1 MKTIY
6 LYLLRQVGLVALAAV
21 TILTFI
27 LVMLNAFQRLFDLL
41 VNYDVPAETVLT
53 MLLLLVPQVITWTL
67 PWGLLMGVLIVFGR
81 FSHDNELLALNVA
94 GIGLLPIVAP
104 IILLSLGVSLFCL
117 YNNAF
122 LAPNC
127 MTEFKMMVVDLGK
140 DNPTAF
146 LKAGTPITK
155 FKDYVIY
162 IGQKNEN
169 VVKDVFIWELSD
181 SGIPKRS
188 IRAQEGILT
197 ADMTEKNLTITLMN
211 ARIEER
217 GKDPTLVRSVKP
229 GLKAGQLPLNVS
241 LADSLDITRIEDNLS
256 VNTLTKLADRLS
268 SGVRRDT
275 NLTPIFTEIQKK
287 IAFSFA
293 PLTFVFV
300 GIPLAIQFRRKETSI
315 GFILSLAIGLT
326 YYLIVTLAL
335 ALKERATAYPDLIVW
350 MPNIIFQF
358 LGFILLYRANYKK
371 Y

>member
-6 LYLLRQVGLVALAAV
+6 LYLLRQVGLTSLAAV
-21 TILTFI
+21 AILTFI

-41 VNYDVPAETVLT
+41 VNYDVPAGTVFT
-53 MLLLLVPQVITWTL
+53 MLLLLIPQVITWTL

-94 GIGLLPIVAP
+94 GIGLAPIVAP
-104 IILLSLGVSLFCL
+104 IILLSLVVSLFCL

-122 LAPNC
+122 LAPSS
-127 MTEFKMMVVDLGK
+127 MTKFKMMVVDMGK

-146 LKAGTPITK
+146 LKAGLPITK
-155 FKDYVIY
+155 FKGYTIY

-169 VVKDVFIWELSD
+169 VVKDVFIWEINEN
-181 SGIPKRS
+181 GIPLRS
-188 IRAQEGILT
+188 IRAQEGIIT
-197 ADMTEKNLTITLMN
+197 ADINAKNLTITLAN
-211 ARIEER
+211 ARVEER
-217 GKDPTLVRSVKP
+217 GKDPTQIRTVKP

-241 LADSLDITRIEDNLS
+241 LADSLDITHIEDNLS
-256 VNTLTKLADRLS
+256 VNTLSKLADRLLS
-268 SGVRRDT
+268 VRHDP

-293 PLTFVFV
+293 PFTFVFV

-315 GFILSLAIGLT
+315 GFILSLAIGLS

-350 MPNIIFQF
+350 IPNIIFQV
-358 LGFILLYRANYKK
+358 LGLILLVRANYKK